1 MAVLKCK
8 MCGGDLMIEPGAT
21 VAECEYCG
29 SRQTIPTADSEK
41 KLNLFNRANDYRSR
55 CEFDTAKNVYETI
68 IAQFPKEAEAY
79 WGLLLCR
86 YGVEYVNDPA
96 TGKKIP
102 TSHRSSYT
110 SVLEEPDYRKVLELA
125 DSTAKQDY
133 ILQAQELEQIRSNII
148 SISNSEPAYDV
159 FICYKETDD
168 QGRRTLDSKLGQE
181 LYNMLTEK
189 GYRVFFA
196 RMTLRTKLGQEYEP
210 FIFAALHSAKVML
223 VLGTKLEYYN
233 AVWVRNEW
241 SRFLEFKQKDNT
253 KMLIPCYKN
262 MDAYDLPMEF
272 QHLQCKNMDEIGA
285 ELDIMEVIQRVI
297 PKGNAVSQSFRT
309 EAKPKDPVEEAF
321 QALNQ
326 RRWKEAAKLF
336 GSAQI
341 LEPDRD
347 DAYLGSIL
355 AHCQAVNLEE
365 LKRSFTDFSDMS
377 EYRRLMSVGSP
388 ELKQQLPEILQL
400 VQNNASQLRLQ
411 QRQRETEQ
419 HRRQARENQLRQA
432 YSQAEQALFDAT
444 VEKDYLKAAEL
455 FDKLGD
461 YDDAQD
467 RKQECLNRI
476 KELKAQIAAKKRAR
490 SKKKWKTILLTLAVE
505 LVVLIVLVGYGIS
518 VNGEVDPPWI
528 AGICSLYLAPVPFFL
543 VSANVAGRENIVF
556 RALYGLCSAAY
567 VLMIILFLIGAA
579 SNWGGS
585 GGVSQMLLLI
595 ASANVWPLIADA
607 RIKNLYLAPL

>member
-1 MAVLKCK
+1 M
-8 MCGGDLMIEPGAT
+8 
-21 VAECEYCG
+21 
-29 SRQTIPTADSEK
+29 
-41 KLNLFNRANDYRSR
+41 
-55 CEFDTAKNVYETI
+55 
-68 IAQFPKEAEAY
+68 
-79 WGLLLCR
+79 
-86 YGVEYVNDPA
+86 
-96 TGKKIP
+96 
-102 TSHRSSYT
+102 
-110 SVLEEPDYRKVLELA
+110 
-125 DSTAKQDY
+125 
-133 ILQAQELEQIRSNII
+133 
-148 SISNSEPAYDV
+148 

-321 QALNQ
+321 RALNQ

-347 DAYLGSIL
+347 DVYLGSIL

-377 EYRRLMSVGSP
+377 EYRRLMSDGSP
-388 ELKQQLPEILQL
+388 ELKQQL
-400 VQNNASQLRLQ
+400 S
-411 QRQRETEQ
+411 
-419 HRRQARENQLRQA
+419 
-432 YSQAEQALFDAT
+432 
-444 VEKDYLKAAEL
+444 
-455 FDKLGD
+455 
-461 YDDAQD
+461 
-467 RKQECLNRI
+467 
-476 KELKAQIAAKKRAR
+476 
-490 SKKKWKTILLTLAVE
+490 
-505 LVVLIVLVGYGIS
+505 
-518 VNGEVDPPWI
+518 
-528 AGICSLYLAPVPFFL
+528 
-543 VSANVAGRENIVF
+543 
-556 RALYGLCSAAY
+556 
-567 VLMIILFLIGAA
+567 
-579 SNWGGS
+579 
-585 GGVSQMLLLI
+585 
-595 ASANVWPLIADA
+595 
-607 RIKNLYLAPL
+607 